1 MAKSPGRPRGSS
13 KPVFNHPEKAPRAS
27 IPEEKE
33 PTPNFDLLSD
43 ELKAKLREE
52 ARIAVDVRERKRAEE
67 AYLAAEEE
75 RIERELHPEAHEEE
89 REIYIDLALYAD
101 RVIIDGKHYMH
112 GRNYT
117 VKESTYRCMQDII
130 ARTHKHYAE
139 THRDPNTAMME
150 AAQSIA
156 KGGHPGRAAISA
168 SDGKVTKF

>member
-13 KPVFNHPEKAPRAS
+13 KPIFNHPERAVLHAS
-27 IPEEKE
+27 IPEVKE
-33 PTPNFDLLSD
+33 PAPNFDLLSD
-43 ELKAKLREE
+43 ELRAKLREE

-75 RIERELHPEAHEEE
+75 RIERELHPESHEED

-130 ARTHKHYAE
+130 SHTHKHFAE
-139 THRDPNTAMME
+139 IHRDPNKAMME
-150 AAQSIA
+150 AAQAIA
-156 KGGHPGRAAISA
+156 KGGPSLANISA
-168 SDGKVTKF
+168 SDGKVTRF